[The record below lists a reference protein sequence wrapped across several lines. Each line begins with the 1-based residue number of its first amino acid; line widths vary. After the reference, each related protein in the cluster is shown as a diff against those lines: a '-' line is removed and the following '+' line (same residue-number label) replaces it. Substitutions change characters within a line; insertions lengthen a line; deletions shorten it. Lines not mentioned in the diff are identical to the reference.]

1 MTPKKELQLA
11 YGMGIILLIVGF
23 FSYAAFPAKSPDKPV
38 RLMYNTVAGK
48 VLFDHKTHTSDTGY
62 GISCKDCH
70 HPHPPDQYEEVPE
83 DQEITYQACGD
94 CHQIPEGDVN
104 VPQSCLE
111 CHEPDEVKISKKSDA
126 FHSQCE
132 SCHQDSGAGPADKDK
147 RCDWCHVKT
156 S

>member
-11 YGMGIILLIVGF
+11 YGMVIILLVVGF
-23 FSYAAFPAKSPDKPV
+23 LSYTAFSAKTPDQPV
-38 RLMYNTVAGK
+38 RIMFKGVAGK

-70 HPHPPDQYEEVPE
+70 HPHPPDAYEEVPE
-83 DQEITYQACGD
+83 GQEITYQACGD
-94 CHQIPEGDVN
+94 CHQIPEGDVK

-111 CHEPDEVKISKKSDA
+111 CHEPDEVEISKKSDA

-132 SCHQDSGAGPADKDK
+132 SCHQDAGAGPEEN
-147 RCDWCHVKT
+147 RCSWCHVQ
-156 S
+156 